1 MELKFKKGGRV
12 ATITL
17 DGDNGNIFS
26 EDFITKL
33 REFFRIADSSEA
45 KIIEISS
52 GNRAYFSKGPDLFS
66 LDKQNMELSQAS
78 DLLRRLA
85 NELNSFILDLAS
97 SDKLVIT
104 LFNGA
109 IFGGGLNIFLGSD
122 LRLSTQKTKIFEN
135 FSQFGLTLDL
145 SASYFFQKFMSLTEV
160 QKILYEDNFIDAK
173 RARKLGIFHECFE
186 TLKDLKEQL
195 ENIESWDD
203 RKITTVVH
211 SNKLMIDTEKLR
223 RQLSLET
230 DLLIESFELGGND
243 FGFN

>member
-1 MELKFKKGGRV
+1 
-12 ATITL
+12 
-17 DGDNGNIFS
+17 
-26 EDFITKL
+26 
-33 REFFRIADSSEA
+33 
-45 KIIEISS
+45 
-52 GNRAYFSKGPDLFS
+52 
-66 LDKQNMELSQAS
+66 
-78 DLLRRLA
+78 
-85 NELNSFILDLAS
+85 
-97 SDKLVIT
+97 
-104 LFNGA
+104 
-109 IFGGGLNIFLGSD
+109 
-122 LRLSTQKTKIFEN
+122 
-135 FSQFGLTLDL
+135 
-145 SASYFFQKFMSLTEV
+145 MSLTEV

>member
-122 LRLSTQKTKIFEN
+122 